1 MSTYNTF
8 TTLIVS
14 VQFPNISADTYES
27 AEASVRE
34 QLSNFSERVTSFC
47 SETLPDMKVTIDH
60 VDDIEVMQNPEPVSV
75 SNSYTSM
82 SSLLSTS
89 QPESVSESS
98 AYTRLTN

>member
-14 VQFPNISADTYES
+14 VQLPDISADTYEA

-34 QLSNFSERVTSFC
+34 KISDFSERVSSFS
-47 SETLPDMKVTIDH
+47 SETFPDINVTIDH
-60 VDDIEVMQNPEPVSV
+60 VDDIEVMQNPKPTSV
-75 SNSYTSM
+75 STTYTSM
-82 SSLLSTS
+82 ASVLSVSETN
-89 QPESVSESS
+89 PTSESS